1 MKRLLLTSFAIVATV
16 ASTLAQQGQRASP
29 HEKETGAVNGKNIT
43 IEYGRPSV
51 KGRNVFDASGQIAPY
66 GKVWR
71 TGADESTT
79 FTVDKAVKVEG
90 KDLPAGKYALFTIPG
105 EKEWVVIFNKNPKWG
120 AYTYKQD
127 EDVLRVTVPAT
138 KAASPTEQ
146 FTIDVMN
153 NGTVAMMWADAKAE
167 FKVN

>member
-1 MKRLLLTSFAIVATV
+1 MKRLLFTALAVVATF
-16 ASTLAQQGQRASP
+16 SLTLAQQNRASP
-29 HEKETGAVNGKNIT
+29 HEKETGTVNGKNIT

-79 FTVDKAVKVEG
+79 FTVDKEVKVEG
-90 KDLPAGKYALFTIPG
+90 KSLPAGKYALFTIPG
-105 EKEWVVIFNKNPKWG
+105 EKEWTIIFNKTPKWG

-127 EDVLRVTVPAT
+127 EDVLRVTVPA
-138 KAASPTEQ
+138 KKNASPVEQ

-153 NGTVAMMWADAKAE
+153 NGTVALMWADARAE